1 MRFQE
6 VGPARPLLVD
16 FAYDEELLAELRS
29 FATAAAVQTAW
40 VVGTGALREA
50 EIGVYDQDDYEVHT
64 VSYDEPLELPLFAG
78 TITTGDGDPT
88 VQLRGV
94 LARPSGQALAGQLVS
109 ATVFGGEAAVWDYE
123 ASIDRET
130 DAATGMDRLDL

>member
-16 FAYDEELLAELRS
+16 LAYDEGLLAELRS
-29 FATAAAVQTAW
+29 FAAAAAVETAW

-50 EIGVYDQDDYEVHT
+50 EIGIYDQDDYERRT
-64 VSYDEPLELPLFAG
+64 VRYDEPLELPLFAG
-78 TITTGDGDPT
+78 TITTAGEDPD
-88 VQLRGV
+88 VQLRGL
-94 LARPSGQALAGQLVS
+94 LARPSGQALAGHLVS
-109 ATVFGGEAAVWDYE
+109 ATVFGGQAAVWDFE
-123 ASIDRET
+123 ASIARET